1 MTSYLKNFKWL
12 VANQEEYNSSIKSPD
27 KFEIIEKHKELEYD
41 FGSENHNLSN
51 QSNMQDIIS
60 QYNSIHLEMNKKEQ
74 LIKERLDSDTID
86 KIKSNYSDYINND
99 IKIIKDFAII
109 MDTFTH
115 IQNKLKEVE
124 TGIKKFESNITTKSL
139 NQDIS
144 NQEFKDKI
152 QQIDIK
158 FDNSIKFIQEIKV
171 NNNVLMEKIIKL
183 ENIINTNDIK
193 GHKILLGLE
202 KISIIN
208 NKDNDDKKV
217 NNLINW
223 FNIFQSSKYNFNN
236 ILMIRVLTGSCIA
249 GIYFSIKYISRK

>member
-1 MTSYLKNFKWL
+1 MTSYLNNLKWL
-12 VANQEEYNSSIKSPD
+12 VVNQEEYNSSINSPD

-99 IKIIKDFAII
+99 KKIIKDFAII

-124 TGIKKFESNITTKSL
+124 TSIKKFESNITTKSL

-193 GHKILLGLE
+193 GQKILLGLE

-223 FNIFQSSKYNFNN
+223 FNFFQSSKYNFNN